1 MSASASSVQQS
12 AVAFSDKSA
21 ENLTALSSNALDVLH
36 SFFGYQSF
44 RKGQQE
50 IIQAALNGQD
60 CLVIM
65 ATGTGKSLCYQIPAL
80 CFDGMTLVVSPLI
93 SLMKDQVDQLRANGI
108 EADY

>member
-1 MSASASSVQQS
+1 MSASVPFSSVQQS
-12 AVAFSDKSA
+12 AVASSDKSA

-36 SFFGYQSF
+36 SVFGYQSF

-65 ATGTGKSLCYQIPAL
+65 ATGTGKSLCYHNAQKIFIISAL
-80 CFDGMTLVVSPLI
+80 LSFIGVIL
-93 SLMKDQVDQLRANGI
+93 
-108 EADY
+108 